1 MRSPKIKGRN
11 NNIGF
16 FLGILGALVVLFLP
30 NPETLSIE
38 AHRAAAIFVW
48 MGIWWATE
56 AVPIAITALIPL
68 VFFPLLGV
76 SSIESTAA
84 PYANKN
90 VFLFLGGFFLSIA
103 IQKCNLHKR
112 IALTVLKYTGT
123 KGRSIIGG
131 FMLSSC
137 LLSMWIM
144 NTSTTI
150 MLLPIGL
157 AIITVVKESMHD
169 LSEIDKINFQVAL
182 LLGIAYAA
190 NIGGIATLIGTAP
203 NMALNGFMEEQY
215 GVSISFLD
223 WMKVGLPVSL
233 ILLPLT
239 WFTLTRIS
247 FPVNFETS
255 AETQEAIQTMR
266 ESIGKTKTP
275 EKRVFIIF
283 LITAL
288 LWVFRSPIN
297 DIPGMEGLTDPGIAM
312 LCGLTLFLTPSGGD
326 QEHNLLQWK
335 DAEKGVPWGIL
346 LLFGGGLT
354 LAAAA
359 QNTGLAAWIGNLMP
373 VGLSIVFLVV
383 IFTTLIIF
391 LTELT
396 SNLATTATFLPIV
409 AVIAT
414 QFGFNPL
421 LLTASIAIAASC
433 AFMLPVATPPNA
445 IVFGSELIKVPQM
458 MRAGIAI
465 NIIAIVIVS
474 LAGIY
479 LVPLFLI

>member
-1 MRSPKIKGRN
+1 MSN
-11 NNIGF
+11 NKKSVGF
-16 FLGILGALVVLFLP
+16 FVGIIASLIVLFLP
-30 NPETLSIE
+30 ESDGLAPE
-38 AHRAAAIFVW
+38 AQRAAAIFVL

-76 SSIESTAA
+76 ASIEATAA

-90 VFLFLGGFFLSIA
+90 IFLFLGGFFLSLA

-112 IALTVLKYTGT
+112 IALTILKFTGT
-123 KGRSIIGG
+123 RGKSIIAG
-131 FMLSSC
+131 FMVSSC

-157 AIITVVKESMHD
+157 AIIAVVKESMTE
-169 LSEIDKINFQVAL
+169 LSELEKLNFQVAL

-215 GVSISFLD
+215 NVSISFLD
-223 WMKVGLPVSL
+223 WMKVGVPVSL
-233 ILLPLT
+233 TLLPLA
-239 WFTLTRIS
+239 WLSLTRLS
-247 FPVNFETS
+247 FPVNFQTS
-255 AETQEAIQTMR
+255 EQTQATIINMR
-266 ESIGKTKTP
+266 HSLGEIKTS
-275 EKRVFIIF
+275 EKRVLFIF
-283 LITAL
+283 LFTAF
-288 LWVFRSPIN
+288 LWVTRGQIN
-297 DIPGMEGLTDPGIAM
+297 NIPGLEGLSDPGIAM
-312 LCGLTLFLTPSGGD
+312 LCGLALFLTPSGSTS
-326 QEHNLLQWK
+326 ENLLEWK
-335 DAEKGVPWGIL
+335 DAERGVPWGVL
-346 LLFGGGLT
+346 LLFGGGLS

-359 QNTGLAAWIGNLMP
+359 QSTGLAAWIGGLMP
-373 VGLSIVFLVV
+373 VGLSIVLLVFM
-383 IFTTLIIF
+383 FTTLIIF

-409 AVIAT
+409 AIIAT
-414 QFGFNPL
+414 QFGFDPI

-458 MRAGIAI
+458 MRAGIVLNLI
-465 NIIAIVIVS
+465 SIVIVS
-474 LAGIY
+474 LASIY
-479 LVPLFLI
+479 LVPKFLS

>member
-11 NNIGF
+11 KNIGF

-297 DIPGMEGLTDPGIAM
+297 NIPGMEGLTDPGIAM

-373 VGLSIVFLVV
+373 VGLSMVFLVV

>member
-1 MRSPKIKGRN
+1 M
-11 NNIGF
+11 
-16 FLGILGALVVLFLP
+16 LLP
-30 NPETLSIE
+30 NPEALSIE
-38 AHRAAAIFVW
+38 AQRAAAIFVW

-76 SSIESTAA
+76 SSIEETAA

-112 IALTVLKYTGT
+112 IALTVLRFTGT
-123 KGRSIIGG
+123 GGRSIIGG

-157 AIITVVKESMHD
+157 AIITVVKESMHE
-169 LSEIDKINFQVAL
+169 LSDTDKMNFQVAL

-233 ILLPLT
+233 ILLPT
-239 WFTLTRIS
+239 SWFTLTRIS

-255 AETQEAIQTMR
+255 SETQETIQKMR
-266 ESIGKTKTP
+266 ADIGKTKTP
-275 EKRVFIIF
+275 EKRVFVIF
-283 LITAL
+283 LMTAL

-297 DIPGMEGLTDPGIAM
+297 NIPGMEGLTDPGIAM
-312 LCGLTLFLTPSGGD
+312 LCGLTLFLAPSGGG
-326 QEHNLLQWK
+326 QEHNLLEWK

-383 IFTTLIIF
+383 IFSALIIF

-479 LVPLFLI
+479 LVPAFLI

>member
-1 MRSPKIKGRN
+1 MSENKKSKYG
-11 NNIGF
+11 
-16 FLGILGALVVLFLP
+16 LILGLVSALIILVIPASESLP
-30 NPETLSIE
+30 IE
-38 AHRAAAIFVW
+38 AKRAAAIFVW

-56 AVPIAITALIPL
+56 AVPIAVTALIPL
-68 VFFPLLGV
+68 VFFPILGV
-76 SSIESTAA
+76 ANIESTAA

-90 VFLFLGGFFLSIA
+90 IFLFLGGFFLSIA

-112 IALTVLKYTGT
+112 MALNVLKYTGT
-123 KGRSIIGG
+123 RGKSIIGG

-157 AIITVVKESMHD
+157 AIIAVVKESMSD

-215 GVSISFLD
+215 AVSISFLD
-223 WMKVGLPVSL
+223 WMKVGIPVSL
-233 ILLPLT
+233 TLLPLA
-239 WFTLTRIS
+239 WITLTKLT

-255 AETQEAIQTMR
+255 TETQETIITMR
-266 ESIGKTKTP
+266 NGLGKIKSS
-275 EKRVFIIF
+275 EMRVLVIF

-288 LWVFRSPIN
+288 LWVFRGPIN
-297 DIPGMEGLTDPGIAM
+297 NIPGLEGLTDLGIAM
-312 LCGLTLFLTPSGGD
+312 LCGLALFLTPSGNNNKD
-326 QEHNLLQWK
+326 SLLDWK
-335 DAEKGVPWGIL
+335 DAEKGVPWGVL
-346 LLFGGGLT
+346 LLFGGGLS

-359 QNTGLAAWIGNLMP
+359 QSTGLAAWIGSLMP
-373 VGLSIVFLVV
+373 VGLSLILLVFM
-383 IFTTLIIF
+383 FTALIIF

-396 SNLATTATFLPIV
+396 SNLSSTATFLPIV
-409 AVIAT
+409 AIIAI
-414 QFGFNPL
+414 QSGFDPI

-458 MRAGIAI
+458 MKAGIVI
-465 NIIAIVIVS
+465 NLIAIVIVS

-479 LVPLFLI
+479 LVPKFLI

>member
-1 MRSPKIKGRN
+1 MSN
-11 NNIGF
+11 NKKSVGF
-16 FLGILGALVVLFLP
+16 FVGIIASLIVLFLP
-30 NPETLSIE
+30 ESDGLAPE
-38 AHRAAAIFVW
+38 AQRAAAIFVL
-48 MGIWWATE
+48 MGVWWATE

-76 SSIESTAA
+76 ASIEATAA

-90 VFLFLGGFFLSIA
+90 IFLFLGGFFLSLA

-112 IALTVLKYTGT
+112 IALTILKFTGT
-123 KGRSIIGG
+123 RGKSIIAG
-131 FMLSSC
+131 FMVSSC

-157 AIITVVKESMHD
+157 AIIAVVKESMTE
-169 LSEIDKINFQVAL
+169 LSELEKLNFQVAL

-215 GVSISFLD
+215 NVSISFLD
-223 WMKVGLPVSL
+223 WMKVGVPVSL
-233 ILLPLT
+233 TLLPLA
-239 WFTLTRIS
+239 WLSLTRLS
-247 FPVNFETS
+247 FPVNFQTS
-255 AETQEAIQTMR
+255 EQTQATIINMR
-266 ESIGKTKTP
+266 HSLGEIKTS
-275 EKRVFIIF
+275 EKRVLFIF
-283 LITAL
+283 LFTAF
-288 LWVFRSPIN
+288 LWVTRGQIN
-297 DIPGMEGLTDPGIAM
+297 NIPGLEGLSDPGIAM
-312 LCGLTLFLTPSGGD
+312 LCGLALFLTPSGSTS
-326 QEHNLLQWK
+326 ENLLEWK
-335 DAEKGVPWGIL
+335 DAERGVPWGVL
-346 LLFGGGLT
+346 LLFGGGLS

-359 QNTGLAAWIGNLMP
+359 QSTGLAAWIGGLMP
-373 VGLSIVFLVV
+373 VGLSIVLLVFM
-383 IFTTLIIF
+383 FTTLIIF

-409 AVIAT
+409 AIIAT
-414 QFGFNPL
+414 QFGFDPI

-458 MRAGIAI
+458 MRAGIVLNVI
-465 NIIAIVIVS
+465 SIVIVS
-474 LAGIY
+474 LASIY
-479 LVPLFLI
+479 LVRKFLS

>member
-1 MRSPKIKGRN
+1 MSENKKSKYG
-11 NNIGF
+11 
-16 FLGILGALVVLFLP
+16 LILGLVSALIILVIPASESLP
-30 NPETLSIE
+30 IE
-38 AHRAAAIFVW
+38 AKRAAAIFVW

-56 AVPIAITALIPL
+56 AVPIAVTALIPL
-68 VFFPLLGV
+68 VFFPILGV
-76 SSIESTAA
+76 ANIESTAA

-90 VFLFLGGFFLSIA
+90 IFLFLGGFFLSIA

-112 IALTVLKYTGT
+112 IALNVLKYTGT
-123 KGRSIIGG
+123 RGKSIIGG

-157 AIITVVKESMHD
+157 AIIAVVKESMSE

-215 GVSISFLD
+215 AVSISFLD
-223 WMKVGLPVSL
+223 WMKVGIPVSL
-233 ILLPLT
+233 TLLPLA
-239 WFTLTRIS
+239 WITLTKLT

-255 AETQEAIQTMR
+255 TETQETIISMR
-266 ESIGKTKTP
+266 NGLGKIKSS
-275 EKRVFIIF
+275 EMRVLVIF

-288 LWVFRSPIN
+288 LWVFRGPLN
-297 DIPGMEGLTDPGIAM
+297 NIPGLEGLTDPGIAM
-312 LCGLTLFLTPSGGD
+312 LCGLALFLTPSGNNNKD
-326 QEHNLLQWK
+326 SLLDWK
-335 DAEKGVPWGIL
+335 DAERGVPWGVL
-346 LLFGGGLT
+346 LLFGGGLS

-359 QNTGLAAWIGNLMP
+359 QSTGLAAWIGNLMP
-373 VGLSIVFLVV
+373 VGLSFILLVFM
-383 IFTTLIIF
+383 FTTLIIF

-409 AVIAT
+409 AIIAI
-414 QFGFNPL
+414 QSGFDPM

-458 MRAGIAI
+458 MKAGIVI
-465 NIIAIVIVS
+465 NLIAIVIVS

-479 LVPLFLI
+479 LVPKFLI

>member
-1 MRSPKIKGRN
+1 MSN
-11 NNIGF
+11 NKKSKVGF
-16 FLGILGALVVLFLP
+16 LVGLISAIIILILP
-30 NPETLSIE
+30 DIESLPEE
-38 AHRAAAIFVW
+38 GKKAAAVFVW
-48 MGIWWATE
+48 MAVWWATE

-76 SSIESTAA
+76 SSIEATAA

-90 VFLFLGGFFLSIA
+90 IFLFLGGFFLSIA

-112 IALTVLKYTGT
+112 MALTVLKFTGT
-123 KGRSIIGG
+123 RGKSIIGG

-137 LLSMWIM
+137 ILSMWIM

-157 AIITVVKESMHD
+157 AIITVINESMD
-169 LSEIDKINFQVAL
+169 ELSPADKINFQVAL

-215 GVSISFLD
+215 DVSISFLD
-223 WMKVGLPVSL
+223 WMKVGLPVSML
-233 ILLPLT
+233 LLPLT
-239 WFTLTRIS
+239 WLSLTRFS

-255 AETQEAIQTMR
+255 TQTQETIITMR
-266 ESIGKTKTP
+266 NNLGKITTS
-275 EKRVFIIF
+275 EKRVFFIF
-283 LITAL
+283 IFTAL
-288 LWVFRSPIN
+288 LWISRSSIN
-297 DIPGMEGLTDPGIAM
+297 NIPGLEGLSDPGIAM
-312 LCGLTLFLTPSGGD
+312 LCGLILFLTPSGSSND
-326 QEHNLLQWK
+326 NNLLEWK
-335 DAEKGVPWGIL
+335 DAEAGVPWGVL
-346 LLFGGGLT
+346 LLFGGGLS

-359 QNTGLAAWIGNLMP
+359 QSSGLAAWIGGSIP
-373 VGLSIVFLVV
+373 TGLSIFLLVLL
-383 IFTTLIIF
+383 FTTLIIF

-409 AVIAT
+409 AIIAT

-465 NIIAIVIVS
+465 NFIAIIIVS

-479 LVPLFLI
+479 LVPYFLI

>member
-1 MRSPKIKGRN
+1 MSN
-11 NNIGF
+11 NKKSVGF
-16 FLGILGALVVLFLP
+16 FVGIIASLIILFLP
-30 NPETLSIE
+30 ESDGLAPE
-38 AHRAAAIFVW
+38 AQRAAAIFVL

-76 SSIESTAA
+76 ASIEATAA

-90 VFLFLGGFFLSIA
+90 IFLFLGGFFLSLA

-112 IALTVLKYTGT
+112 IALTILKFTGT
-123 KGRSIIGG
+123 RGKSIIAG
-131 FMLSSC
+131 FMVSSC

-157 AIITVVKESMHD
+157 AIIAVVKESMTE
-169 LSEIDKINFQVAL
+169 LSELEKLNFQVAL

-215 GVSISFLD
+215 NVSISFLD
-223 WMKVGLPVSL
+223 WMKVGVPVSL
-233 ILLPLT
+233 TLLPLA
-239 WFTLTRIS
+239 WLSLTRLS
-247 FPVNFETS
+247 FPVNFQTS
-255 AETQEAIQTMR
+255 EQTQATIINMR
-266 ESIGKTKTP
+266 HSLGEIKTS
-275 EKRVFIIF
+275 EKRVLFIF
-283 LITAL
+283 LFTAF
-288 LWVFRSPIN
+288 LWVTRGQIN
-297 DIPGMEGLTDPGIAM
+297 NIPGLEGLSDPGIAM
-312 LCGLTLFLTPSGGD
+312 LCGLALFLTPSGSTS
-326 QEHNLLQWK
+326 ENLLEWK
-335 DAEKGVPWGIL
+335 DAERGVPWGVL
-346 LLFGGGLT
+346 LLFGGGLS

-359 QNTGLAAWIGNLMP
+359 QSTGLAAWIGGLMP
-373 VGLSIVFLVV
+373 VGLSIVLLVFM
-383 IFTTLIIF
+383 FTTLIIF

-409 AVIAT
+409 AIIAT
-414 QFGFNPL
+414 QFGFDPI

-458 MRAGIAI
+458 MRAGIVLNVI
-465 NIIAIVIVS
+465 SIVIVS
-474 LAGIY
+474 LASIY
-479 LVPLFLI
+479 LVPKFLS

>member
-1 MRSPKIKGRN
+1 MSENKKSKYG
-11 NNIGF
+11 
-16 FLGILGALVVLFLP
+16 LILGLVAALIILVIPASESLP
-30 NPETLSIE
+30 IE
-38 AHRAAAIFVW
+38 AKRAAAIFVW

-56 AVPIAITALIPL
+56 AVPIAVTALIPL
-68 VFFPLLGV
+68 VFFPILGV
-76 SSIESTAA
+76 ANIESTAA

-90 VFLFLGGFFLSIA
+90 IFLFLGGFFLSIA

-112 IALTVLKYTGT
+112 IALNVLKYTGT
-123 KGRSIIGG
+123 RGKSIIGG

-157 AIITVVKESMHD
+157 AIIAVVKESMSE
-169 LSEIDKINFQVAL
+169 LSEIDKINFQVSL

-215 GVSISFLD
+215 AVSISFLD
-223 WMKVGLPVSL
+223 WMKVGIPVSL
-233 ILLPLT
+233 TLLPLA
-239 WFTLTRIS
+239 WITLTKLT

-255 AETQEAIQTMR
+255 AKTQQTIITMR
-266 ESIGKTKTP
+266 NGLGKIKSS
-275 EKRVFIIF
+275 EMRVLVIF

-297 DIPGMEGLTDPGIAM
+297 NIPGLEGLTDPGIAM
-312 LCGLTLFLTPSGGD
+312 LCGLALFLTPSGND
-326 QEHNLLQWK
+326 NKDSLLDWK
-335 DAEKGVPWGIL
+335 DAERGVPWGVL
-346 LLFGGGLT
+346 LLFGGGLS

-359 QNTGLAAWIGNLMP
+359 QSTGLAAWIGNLMP
-373 VGLSIVFLVV
+373 VGLSLILLVFM
-383 IFTTLIIF
+383 FTTLIVF

-409 AVIAT
+409 AIIAT
-414 QFGFNPL
+414 QFGFDPM

-458 MRAGIAI
+458 MKAGIVI
-465 NIIAIVIVS
+465 NLIAIVIVS

-479 LVPLFLI
+479 LVPKFLI

>member
-1 MRSPKIKGRN
+1 M
-11 NNIGF
+11 
-16 FLGILGALVVLFLP
+16 LLP
-30 NPETLSIE
+30 NPEALSIE
-38 AHRAAAIFVW
+38 AQRAAAIFVW

-76 SSIESTAA
+76 SSIEATAA

-112 IALTVLKYTGT
+112 IALTVLRFTGT
-123 KGRSIIGG
+123 GGRSIIGG

-157 AIITVVKESMHD
+157 AIITVVKESMHE
-169 LSEIDKINFQVAL
+169 LSDAEKMNFQVAL

-233 ILLPLT
+233 ILLPMS

-255 AETQEAIQTMR
+255 SETQETIQIMR
-266 ESIGKTKTP
+266 EGIGKTKTP
-275 EKRVFIIF
+275 EKRVFVIF
-283 LITAL
+283 LMTAL

-297 DIPGMEGLTDPGIAM
+297 NIPGMEGLTDPGIAM
-312 LCGLTLFLTPSGGD
+312 LCGLTLFLTPSGGN
-326 QEHNLLQWK
+326 QEHNLLEWK

-373 VGLSIVFLVV
+373 VGLSIVLLVV
-383 IFTTLIIF
+383 IFTALIIF

-479 LVPLFLI
+479 LVPAFLI

>member
-1 MRSPKIKGRN
+1 MRSPRIKGRN

-150 MLLPIGL
+150 MLLPICL

-297 DIPGMEGLTDPGIAM
+297 NIPGMEGLTDPGIAM

-373 VGLSIVFLVV
+373 VGLSMVFLVV

>member
-1 MRSPKIKGRN
+1 MSN
-11 NNIGF
+11 NKKSVGF
-16 FLGILGALVVLFLP
+16 FVGIIASLIVLFLP
-30 NPETLSIE
+30 ESDGLAPE
-38 AHRAAAIFVW
+38 AQRAAAIFVL

-76 SSIESTAA
+76 ASIEATAA

-90 VFLFLGGFFLSIA
+90 IFLFLGGFFLSLA

-112 IALTVLKYTGT
+112 IALTILKFTGT
-123 KGRSIIGG
+123 RGKSIIAG
-131 FMLSSC
+131 FMVSSC

-157 AIITVVKESMHD
+157 AIIAVVKESMTE
-169 LSEIDKINFQVAL
+169 LSELEKLNFQVAL

-215 GVSISFLD
+215 NVSISFLD
-223 WMKVGLPVSL
+223 WMKVGVPVSL
-233 ILLPLT
+233 TLLPLA
-239 WFTLTRIS
+239 WLSLTRLS
-247 FPVNFETS
+247 FPVNFQTS
-255 AETQEAIQTMR
+255 EQTQATIINMR
-266 ESIGKTKTP
+266 HSLGEIKTS
-275 EKRVFIIF
+275 EKRVLFIF
-283 LITAL
+283 LFTAF
-288 LWVFRSPIN
+288 LWVTRGQIN
-297 DIPGMEGLTDPGIAM
+297 NIPGLEGLSDPGIAM
-312 LCGLTLFLTPSGGD
+312 LCGLALFLTPSGSTG
-326 QEHNLLQWK
+326 ENLLEWK
-335 DAEKGVPWGIL
+335 DAERGVPWGVL
-346 LLFGGGLT
+346 LLFGGGLS

-359 QNTGLAAWIGNLMP
+359 QSTGLAAWIGGLMP
-373 VGLSIVFLVV
+373 VGLSIVLLVFM
-383 IFTTLIIF
+383 FTTLIIF

-409 AVIAT
+409 AIIAT
-414 QFGFNPL
+414 QFGFDPI

-458 MRAGIAI
+458 MRAGIVLNVI
-465 NIIAIVIVS
+465 SIVIVS
-474 LAGIY
+474 LASIY
-479 LVPLFLI
+479 LVPKFLS

>member
-1 MRSPKIKGRN
+1 
-11 NNIGF
+11 
-16 FLGILGALVVLFLP
+16 
-30 NPETLSIE
+30 
-38 AHRAAAIFVW
+38 

-297 DIPGMEGLTDPGIAM
+297 NIPGMEGLTDPGIAM

-326 QEHNLLQWK
+326 QKHNLLQWK

-373 VGLSIVFLVV
+373 VGLSMVFLVV

>member
-1 MRSPKIKGRN
+1 MSN
-11 NNIGF
+11 NKKSLGF
-16 FLGILGALVVLFLP
+16 FVGIIASLIVLFLP
-30 NPETLSIE
+30 ESDGLAPE
-38 AHRAAAIFVW
+38 AQRAAAIFVL

-76 SSIESTAA
+76 ASIEATAA

-90 VFLFLGGFFLSIA
+90 IFLFLGGFFLSLA

-112 IALTVLKYTGT
+112 IALTILKFTGT
-123 KGRSIIGG
+123 RGKSIIAG
-131 FMLSSC
+131 FMVSSC

-157 AIITVVKESMHD
+157 AIIAVVKESMTE
-169 LSEIDKINFQVAL
+169 LSELEKLNFQVAL

-215 GVSISFLD
+215 NVSISFLD
-223 WMKVGLPVSL
+223 WMKVGVPVSL
-233 ILLPLT
+233 TLLPLA
-239 WFTLTRIS
+239 WLSLTRLS
-247 FPVNFETS
+247 FPVNFQTS
-255 AETQEAIQTMR
+255 EQTQATIINMR
-266 ESIGKTKTP
+266 HSLGEIKTS
-275 EKRVFIIF
+275 EKRVLFIF
-283 LITAL
+283 LFTAF
-288 LWVFRSPIN
+288 LWVTRGQIN
-297 DIPGMEGLTDPGIAM
+297 NIPGLEGLSDPGIAM
-312 LCGLTLFLTPSGGD
+312 LCGLALFLTPSGSTS
-326 QEHNLLQWK
+326 ENLLEWK
-335 DAEKGVPWGIL
+335 DAERGVPWGVL
-346 LLFGGGLT
+346 LLFGGGLS

-359 QNTGLAAWIGNLMP
+359 QSTGLAAWIGGLMP
-373 VGLSIVFLVV
+373 VGLSIVLLVFM
-383 IFTTLIIF
+383 FTALIIF

-409 AVIAT
+409 AIIAT
-414 QFGFNPL
+414 QFGFDPI

-458 MRAGIAI
+458 MRAGIVLNVI
-465 NIIAIVIVS
+465 SIVIVS
-474 LAGIY
+474 LASIY
-479 LVPLFLI
+479 LVPKFLS

>member
-1 MRSPKIKGRN
+1 M
-11 NNIGF
+11 
-16 FLGILGALVVLFLP
+16 LLP

-38 AHRAAAIFVW
+38 AQRAAAIFVW

-76 SSIESTAA
+76 SSIEATAA

-112 IALTVLKYTGT
+112 IALTVLRFTGT
-123 KGRSIIGG
+123 GGRSIIGG

-157 AIITVVKESMHD
+157 AIITVVKESMHE
-169 LSEIDKINFQVAL
+169 LSDTDKINFQVAL

-233 ILLPLT
+233 ILLPMS

-255 AETQEAIQTMR
+255 SETQETIQIMR
-266 ESIGKTKTP
+266 EGIGKTKTP
-275 EKRVFIIF
+275 EKRVFVIF
-283 LITAL
+283 LMTAL

-297 DIPGMEGLTDPGIAM
+297 NIPGMEGLTDPGIAM
-312 LCGLTLFLTPSGGD
+312 LCGLTLFLTPSGGN
-326 QEHNLLQWK
+326 QEHNLLEWK

-373 VGLSIVFLVV
+373 VGLSIVLLVV
-383 IFTTLIIF
+383 IFTALIIF

-479 LVPLFLI
+479 LVPAFLI

>member
-1 MRSPKIKGRN
+1 M
-11 NNIGF
+11 
-16 FLGILGALVVLFLP
+16 LLP
-30 NPETLSIE
+30 NPEALSIE
-38 AHRAAAIFVW
+38 AQRAAAIFVW

-76 SSIESTAA
+76 SSIEATAA

-112 IALTVLKYTGT
+112 IALTVLRFTGT
-123 KGRSIIGG
+123 GGRSIIGG

-157 AIITVVKESMHD
+157 AIITVVKESMHE
-169 LSEIDKINFQVAL
+169 LSATDKMNFQVAL

-233 ILLPLT
+233 ILLPMS

-255 AETQEAIQTMR
+255 SETQETIQIMR
-266 ESIGKTKTP
+266 EGIGKTKTP
-275 EKRVFIIF
+275 EKRVFVIF
-283 LITAL
+283 LMTAL

-297 DIPGMEGLTDPGIAM
+297 NIPGMEGLTDPGIAM
-312 LCGLTLFLTPSGGD
+312 LCGLTLFLTPSGGN
-326 QEHNLLQWK
+326 QEHNLLEWK

-373 VGLSIVFLVV
+373 VGLSIVLLVV
-383 IFTTLIIF
+383 IFSALIIF

-479 LVPLFLI
+479 LVPAFLI

>member
-1 MRSPKIKGRN
+1 
-11 NNIGF
+11 
-16 FLGILGALVVLFLP
+16 
-30 NPETLSIE
+30 
-38 AHRAAAIFVW
+38 
-48 MGIWWATE
+48 
-56 AVPIAITALIPL
+56 L

-266 ESIGKTKTP
+266 ESIGKIKTP

-297 DIPGMEGLTDPGIAM
+297 NIPGMEGLTDPGIAM

>member
-1 MRSPKIKGRN
+1 MSN
-11 NNIGF
+11 NKKSVGF
-16 FLGILGALVVLFLP
+16 FVGIIASLIVLFLP
-30 NPETLSIE
+30 ESDGLAPE
-38 AHRAAAIFVW
+38 AQRAAAIFVL

-76 SSIESTAA
+76 ASIEATAA

-90 VFLFLGGFFLSIA
+90 IFLFLGGFFLSLA

-112 IALTVLKYTGT
+112 IALTILKFTGT
-123 KGRSIIGG
+123 RGKSIIAG
-131 FMLSSC
+131 FMVSSC

-157 AIITVVKESMHD
+157 AIIAVVKESMTE
-169 LSEIDKINFQVAL
+169 LSELEKLNFQVAL

-215 GVSISFLD
+215 NVSISFLD
-223 WMKVGLPVSL
+223 WMKVGVPVSL
-233 ILLPLT
+233 TLLPLA
-239 WFTLTRIS
+239 WLSLTRLS
-247 FPVNFETS
+247 FPVNFQTS
-255 AETQEAIQTMR
+255 EQTQATIINMR
-266 ESIGKTKTP
+266 HSLGEIKTS
-275 EKRVFIIF
+275 EKRVLFIF
-283 LITAL
+283 LFTAF
-288 LWVFRSPIN
+288 LWVTRGQIN
-297 DIPGMEGLTDPGIAM
+297 NIPGLEGLSDPGIAM
-312 LCGLTLFLTPSGGD
+312 LCGLALFLTPSGSSS
-326 QEHNLLQWK
+326 ENLLEWK
-335 DAEKGVPWGIL
+335 DAERGVPWGVL
-346 LLFGGGLT
+346 LLFGGGLS

-359 QNTGLAAWIGNLMP
+359 QSTGLAAWIGGLMP
-373 VGLSIVFLVV
+373 VGLSIVLLVFM
-383 IFTTLIIF
+383 FTTLIIF

-409 AVIAT
+409 AIIAT
-414 QFGFNPL
+414 QFGFDPI

-458 MRAGIAI
+458 MRAGIVLNVI
-465 NIIAIVIVS
+465 SIVIVS
-474 LAGIY
+474 LASIY
-479 LVPLFLI
+479 LVPKFLS

>member
-1 MRSPKIKGRN
+1 
-11 NNIGF
+11 
-16 FLGILGALVVLFLP
+16 
-30 NPETLSIE
+30 
-38 AHRAAAIFVW
+38 

-266 ESIGKTKTP
+266 ESIGKIKTP

>member
-1 MRSPKIKGRN
+1 MSENKKSKYG
-11 NNIGF
+11 
-16 FLGILGALVVLFLP
+16 LILGLVAALIILVIPASESLP
-30 NPETLSIE
+30 IE
-38 AHRAAAIFVW
+38 AKRAAAIFVW

-56 AVPIAITALIPL
+56 AVPIAVTALIPL
-68 VFFPLLGV
+68 VFFPILGV
-76 SSIESTAA
+76 ANIESTAA

-90 VFLFLGGFFLSIA
+90 IFLFLGGFFLSIA

-112 IALTVLKYTGT
+112 IALNVLKYTGT
-123 KGRSIIGG
+123 RGKSIIGG

-157 AIITVVKESMHD
+157 AIIAVVKESMSE

-215 GVSISFLD
+215 AVSISFLD
-223 WMKVGLPVSL
+223 WMKVGIPVSL
-233 ILLPLT
+233 TLLPLA
-239 WFTLTRIS
+239 WITLTKLT

-255 AETQEAIQTMR
+255 AKTQQTIINMR
-266 ESIGKTKTP
+266 NGLGKIKSS
-275 EKRVFIIF
+275 EMRVLVIF

-288 LWVFRSPIN
+288 LWVFRGPIN
-297 DIPGMEGLTDPGIAM
+297 NIPGLEGLTDPGIAM
-312 LCGLTLFLTPSGGD
+312 LCGLALFLTPSGND
-326 QEHNLLQWK
+326 NKDSLLDWK
-335 DAEKGVPWGIL
+335 DAERGVPWGVL
-346 LLFGGGLT
+346 LLFGGGLS

-359 QNTGLAAWIGNLMP
+359 QSTGLAAWIGNLMP
-373 VGLSIVFLVV
+373 IGLSLILLVFM
-383 IFTTLIIF
+383 FTTLIVF

-409 AVIAT
+409 AIIAT
-414 QFGFNPL
+414 QFGFDPM

-458 MRAGIAI
+458 MKAGIVI
-465 NIIAIVIVS
+465 NLIAIVIVS

-479 LVPLFLI
+479 LVPKFLI

>member
-1 MRSPKIKGRN
+1 MSN
-11 NNIGF
+11 NKKSVGF
-16 FLGILGALVVLFLP
+16 FVGIIASLIILFLP
-30 NPETLSIE
+30 ESDGLAPE
-38 AHRAAAIFVW
+38 AQRAAAIFVL
-48 MGIWWATE
+48 MGVWWATE

-76 SSIESTAA
+76 ASIEATAA

-90 VFLFLGGFFLSIA
+90 IFLFLGGFFLSLA

-112 IALTVLKYTGT
+112 IALTILKFTGT
-123 KGRSIIGG
+123 RGKSIIAG
-131 FMLSSC
+131 FMVSSC

-157 AIITVVKESMHD
+157 AIIAVVKESMTE
-169 LSEIDKINFQVAL
+169 LSELEKLNFQVAL

-215 GVSISFLD
+215 NVSISFLD
-223 WMKVGLPVSL
+223 WMKVGVPVSL
-233 ILLPLT
+233 TLLPLA
-239 WFTLTRIS
+239 WLSLTRLS
-247 FPVNFETS
+247 FPVNFQTS
-255 AETQEAIQTMR
+255 EQTQATIINMR
-266 ESIGKTKTP
+266 HSLGEIKTS
-275 EKRVFIIF
+275 EKRVLFIF
-283 LITAL
+283 LFTAF
-288 LWVFRSPIN
+288 LWVTRGQIN
-297 DIPGMEGLTDPGIAM
+297 NIPGLEGLSDPGIAM
-312 LCGLTLFLTPSGGD
+312 LCGLALFLTPSGSTS
-326 QEHNLLQWK
+326 ENLLEWK
-335 DAEKGVPWGIL
+335 DAERGVPWGVL
-346 LLFGGGLT
+346 LLFGGGLS

-359 QNTGLAAWIGNLMP
+359 QSTGLAAWIGGLMP
-373 VGLSIVFLVV
+373 VGLSIVLLVFM
-383 IFTTLIIF
+383 FTTLIIF

-409 AVIAT
+409 AIIAT
-414 QFGFNPL
+414 QFGFDPI

-458 MRAGIAI
+458 MRAGIVLNVI
-465 NIIAIVIVS
+465 SIVIVS
-474 LAGIY
+474 LASIY
-479 LVPLFLI
+479 LVPKFLS

>member
-1 MRSPKIKGRN
+1 MSN
-11 NNIGF
+11 NKKSVGF
-16 FLGILGALVVLFLP
+16 FVGIIASLIILVLP
-30 NPETLSIE
+30 ESEGLAPE
-38 AHRAAAIFVW
+38 AQRAAAIFVL

-76 SSIESTAA
+76 ASIEATAA

-90 VFLFLGGFFLSIA
+90 IFLFLGGFFLSLA

-112 IALTVLKYTGT
+112 IALTILKFTGT
-123 KGRSIIGG
+123 RGKSIIAG
-131 FMLSSC
+131 FMVSSC

-157 AIITVVKESMHD
+157 AIIAVVKESMTE
-169 LSEIDKINFQVAL
+169 LSELEKLNFQVAL

-215 GVSISFLD
+215 NVSISFLD
-223 WMKVGLPVSL
+223 WMKVGVPVSL
-233 ILLPLT
+233 TLLPLA
-239 WFTLTRIS
+239 WLSLTRLS
-247 FPVNFETS
+247 FPVNFQTS
-255 AETQEAIQTMR
+255 EQTQATIINMR
-266 ESIGKTKTP
+266 HSLGEIKTS
-275 EKRVFIIF
+275 EKRVLFIF
-283 LITAL
+283 LFTAF
-288 LWVFRSPIN
+288 LWVTRGQIN
-297 DIPGMEGLTDPGIAM
+297 NIPGLEGLSDPGIAM
-312 LCGLTLFLTPSGGD
+312 LCGLALFLTPSGSTS
-326 QEHNLLQWK
+326 ENLLEWK
-335 DAEKGVPWGIL
+335 DAERGVPWGVL
-346 LLFGGGLT
+346 LLFGGGLS

-359 QNTGLAAWIGNLMP
+359 QSTGLAAWIGGLMP
-373 VGLSIVFLVV
+373 VGLSIVLLVFM
-383 IFTTLIIF
+383 FTTLIIF

-409 AVIAT
+409 AIIAT
-414 QFGFNPL
+414 QFGFDPI

-458 MRAGIAI
+458 MRAGIVVNVI
-465 NIIAIVIVS
+465 SIVIVS
-474 LAGIY
+474 LASIY
-479 LVPLFLI
+479 LVPKFLS

>member
-1 MRSPKIKGRN
+1 MRSPRIKGRN

-103 IQKCNLHKR
+103 VQKCNLHKR

-255 AETQEAIQTMR
+255 AETQEAIETMR

-297 DIPGMEGLTDPGIAM
+297 NIPGMEGLTDPGIAM

-373 VGLSIVFLVV
+373 VGLSMVFLVV

>member
-1 MRSPKIKGRN
+1 MSN
-11 NNIGF
+11 NKKSVGF
-16 FLGILGALVVLFLP
+16 FVGIIASLIVLFLP
-30 NPETLSIE
+30 ESDGLAPE
-38 AHRAAAIFVW
+38 AQRAAAIFVL

-76 SSIESTAA
+76 ASIEATAA

-90 VFLFLGGFFLSIA
+90 IFLFLGGFFLSLA

-112 IALTVLKYTGT
+112 IALTILKFTGT
-123 KGRSIIGG
+123 RGKSIIAG
-131 FMLSSC
+131 FMVSSC

-157 AIITVVKESMHD
+157 AIIAVVKESMTE
-169 LSEIDKINFQVAL
+169 LSELEKLNFQVAL

-215 GVSISFLD
+215 NVSISFLD
-223 WMKVGLPVSL
+223 WMKVGVPVSL
-233 ILLPLT
+233 TLLPLA
-239 WFTLTRIS
+239 WLSLTRLS
-247 FPVNFETS
+247 FPVNFQTS
-255 AETQEAIQTMR
+255 EQTQATIINMR
-266 ESIGKTKTP
+266 HSLGEIKTS
-275 EKRVFIIF
+275 EKRVLFIF
-283 LITAL
+283 LFTAF
-288 LWVFRSPIN
+288 LWVTRGQIN
-297 DIPGMEGLTDPGIAM
+297 NIPGLEGLSDPGIAM
-312 LCGLTLFLTPSGGD
+312 LCGLALFLTPSGSTS
-326 QEHNLLQWK
+326 ENLLEWK
-335 DAEKGVPWGIL
+335 DAERGVPWGVL
-346 LLFGGGLT
+346 LLFGGGLS

-359 QNTGLAAWIGNLMP
+359 QSTGLAAWIGGLMP
-373 VGLSIVFLVV
+373 VGLSIVLLVFM
-383 IFTTLIIF
+383 FTTLIIF

-409 AVIAT
+409 AIIAT
-414 QFGFNPL
+414 QFGFDPI

-458 MRAGIAI
+458 MRAGIVLNVI
-465 NIIAIVIVS
+465 SIVIVS
-474 LAGIY
+474 LASIY
-479 LVPLFLI
+479 LVPKFLS

>member
-1 MRSPKIKGRN
+1 MSN
-11 NNIGF
+11 NKKSVGF
-16 FLGILGALVVLFLP
+16 FVGIIASLIVLFLP
-30 NPETLSIE
+30 ESDGLAPE
-38 AHRAAAIFVW
+38 AQRAAAIFVL

-76 SSIESTAA
+76 ASIEATAA

-90 VFLFLGGFFLSIA
+90 IFLFLGGFFLSLA

-112 IALTVLKYTGT
+112 IALTILKFTGT
-123 KGRSIIGG
+123 RGKSIIAG
-131 FMLSSC
+131 FMVSSC

-157 AIITVVKESMHD
+157 AIIAVVKESMTE
-169 LSEIDKINFQVAL
+169 LSELEKLNFQVAL

-215 GVSISFLD
+215 NVSISFLD
-223 WMKVGLPVSL
+223 WMKVGIPVSL
-233 ILLPLT
+233 TLLPLA
-239 WFTLTRIS
+239 WLSLTRLS
-247 FPVNFETS
+247 FPVNFQTS
-255 AETQEAIQTMR
+255 EQTQATIINMR
-266 ESIGKTKTP
+266 HSLGEIKTS
-275 EKRVFIIF
+275 EKRVLFIF
-283 LITAL
+283 LFTAF
-288 LWVFRSPIN
+288 LWVTRGPIN
-297 DIPGMEGLTDPGIAM
+297 NIPGLEGLSDPGIAM
-312 LCGLTLFLTPSGGD
+312 LCGLALFLTPSGSTS
-326 QEHNLLQWK
+326 ENLLEWK
-335 DAEKGVPWGIL
+335 DAERGVPWGVL
-346 LLFGGGLT
+346 LLFGGGLS

-359 QNTGLAAWIGNLMP
+359 QSTGLAAWIGGLMP
-373 VGLSIVFLVV
+373 VGLSIVLLVFM
-383 IFTTLIIF
+383 FTALIIF

-409 AVIAT
+409 AIIAT
-414 QFGFNPL
+414 QFGFDPI

-458 MRAGIAI
+458 MRAGIVLNVI
-465 NIIAIVIVS
+465 SIVIVS
-474 LAGIY
+474 LASIY
-479 LVPLFLI
+479 LVPKFLS

>member
-1 MRSPKIKGRN
+1 MSENKKSKYG
-11 NNIGF
+11 
-16 FLGILGALVVLFLP
+16 LILGLISALIILVIPASESLP
-30 NPETLSIE
+30 LE
-38 AHRAAAIFVW
+38 AKRAAAIFVW

-56 AVPIAITALIPL
+56 AVPIAVTALIPL
-68 VFFPLLGV
+68 VFFPILGV
-76 SSIESTAA
+76 ANIESTAA

-90 VFLFLGGFFLSIA
+90 IFLFLGGFFLSLA

-112 IALTVLKYTGT
+112 IALNVLKYTGT
-123 KGRSIIGG
+123 RGKSIIGG

-157 AIITVVKESMHD
+157 AIIAVVKESMSE
-169 LSEIDKINFQVAL
+169 LSEIDKINFQVSL

-203 NMALNGFMEEQY
+203 NMTLNGFMEEQY
-215 GVSISFLD
+215 AVSISFLD
-223 WMKVGLPVSL
+223 WMKVGVPVSL
-233 ILLPLT
+233 TLLPLA
-239 WFTLTRIS
+239 WITLTKLT

-255 AETQEAIQTMR
+255 TETQETIITMR
-266 ESIGKTKTP
+266 NGLGKMKSS
-275 EKRVFIIF
+275 EMRVLVIF

-297 DIPGMEGLTDPGIAM
+297 NIPGLENLTDPGIAM
-312 LCGLTLFLTPSGGD
+312 LCGLALFLTPSGNNYKD
-326 QEHNLLQWK
+326 NLLDWK
-335 DAEKGVPWGIL
+335 DAEKGVPWGVL
-346 LLFGGGLT
+346 LLFGGGLS

-359 QNTGLAAWIGNLMP
+359 QSTGLAAWIGNLMP
-373 VGLSIVFLVV
+373 VGLSLILLVFM
-383 IFTTLIIF
+383 FTALIIF

-409 AVIAT
+409 AIIAT
-414 QFGFNPL
+414 QFGFEPM

-458 MRAGIAI
+458 MKAGIVI
-465 NIIAIVIVS
+465 NLIAIVIVS
-474 LAGIY
+474 LASIY
-479 LVPLFLI
+479 LVPKFLL

>member
-1 MRSPKIKGRN
+1 MSN
-11 NNIGF
+11 NKKSVGF
-16 FLGILGALVVLFLP
+16 FVGIIASLVVLFLP
-30 NPETLSIE
+30 ESDGLAPE
-38 AHRAAAIFVW
+38 AQRAAAIFVL

-76 SSIESTAA
+76 ASIEATAA

-90 VFLFLGGFFLSIA
+90 IFLFLGGFFLSLA

-112 IALTVLKYTGT
+112 IALTILKFTGT
-123 KGRSIIGG
+123 RGKSIIAG
-131 FMLSSC
+131 FMVSSC

-157 AIITVVKESMHD
+157 AIIAVVKESMTE
-169 LSEIDKINFQVAL
+169 LSELEKLNFQVAL

-215 GVSISFLD
+215 NVSISFLD
-223 WMKVGLPVSL
+223 WMKVGVPVSL
-233 ILLPLT
+233 TLLPLA
-239 WFTLTRIS
+239 WLSLTRLS
-247 FPVNFETS
+247 FPVNFQTS
-255 AETQEAIQTMR
+255 EQTQATIINMR
-266 ESIGKTKTP
+266 HSLGEIKTS
-275 EKRVFIIF
+275 EKRVLFIF
-283 LITAL
+283 LFTAF
-288 LWVFRSPIN
+288 LWVTRGQIN
-297 DIPGMEGLTDPGIAM
+297 NIPGLEGLSDPGIAM
-312 LCGLTLFLTPSGGD
+312 LCGLALFLTPSGSTS
-326 QEHNLLQWK
+326 ENLLEWK
-335 DAEKGVPWGIL
+335 DAERGVPWGVL
-346 LLFGGGLT
+346 LLFGGGLS

-359 QNTGLAAWIGNLMP
+359 QSTGLAAWIGGLMP
-373 VGLSIVFLVV
+373 VGLSIVLLVFM
-383 IFTTLIIF
+383 FTALIIF

-409 AVIAT
+409 AIIAT
-414 QFGFNPL
+414 QFGFDPI

-458 MRAGIAI
+458 MRAGIVLNVI
-465 NIIAIVIVS
+465 SIVIVS
-474 LAGIY
+474 LASIY
-479 LVPLFLI
+479 LVPKFLS

>member
-1 MRSPKIKGRN
+1 MSN
-11 NNIGF
+11 NKKSVGF
-16 FLGILGALVVLFLP
+16 FVGIIASLIVLFLP
-30 NPETLSIE
+30 ESDGLAPE
-38 AHRAAAIFVW
+38 AQRAAAIFVL

-76 SSIESTAA
+76 ASIEATAA

-90 VFLFLGGFFLSIA
+90 IFLFLGGFFLSLA

-112 IALTVLKYTGT
+112 IALTILKFTGT
-123 KGRSIIGG
+123 RGKSIIAG
-131 FMLSSC
+131 FMVSSC

-157 AIITVVKESMHD
+157 AIITVVKESMTE
-169 LSEIDKINFQVAL
+169 LSELEKLNFQVAL

-215 GVSISFLD
+215 NVSISFLD
-223 WMKVGLPVSL
+223 WMKVGVPVSL
-233 ILLPLT
+233 TLLPLA
-239 WFTLTRIS
+239 WLSLTRLS
-247 FPVNFETS
+247 FPVNFQTS
-255 AETQEAIQTMR
+255 EQTQATIINMR
-266 ESIGKTKTP
+266 HSLGEIKTS
-275 EKRVFIIF
+275 EKRVLFIF
-283 LITAL
+283 LFTAF
-288 LWVFRSPIN
+288 LWVTRGQIN
-297 DIPGMEGLTDPGIAM
+297 NIPGLEGLSDPGIAM
-312 LCGLTLFLTPSGGD
+312 LCGLALFLTPSGSTS
-326 QEHNLLQWK
+326 ENLLEWK
-335 DAEKGVPWGIL
+335 DAEHGVPWGVL
-346 LLFGGGLT
+346 LLFGGGLS

-359 QNTGLAAWIGNLMP
+359 QSTGLAAWIGGLMP
-373 VGLSIVFLVV
+373 VGLSIVLLVFM
-383 IFTTLIIF
+383 FTTLIIF

-409 AVIAT
+409 AIIAT
-414 QFGFNPL
+414 QFGFDPI

-458 MRAGIAI
+458 MRAGIVLNVI
-465 NIIAIVIVS
+465 SIVIVS
-474 LAGIY
+474 LASIY
-479 LVPLFLI
+479 LVPKFLS